1 MLISSSATIAAS
13 SIIEPGVIIG
23 PRVVIG
29 PFCFISAGVQ
39 IGEGTHISSHVVING
54 NTKIGTDNQ
63 IGMGSSIGEI
73 SQDLK
78 YAGEPTGLE
87 IGNGN
92 RIGRH
97 VTLHRG
103 TVQGGGM
110 TRIGHLNVFEGGVHV
125 GHDCQIGNATFIGEH
140 SALAGHVSLGSDA
153 RIDAL
158 SAVHQFCIIGTG
170 VHLLANTCVVQDV
183 PPFVIAG
190 GNRAVPK
197 GINEQATEF
206 CRAGKAQ
213 QNVIRYLYDLLYHQ
227 PESVDRVKGEIEQLR
242 AEYPLLCHFNAFFLD
257 SARGIIR

>member
-1 MLISSSATIAAS
+1 MLISSSAIIAAS

-29 PFCFISAGVQ
+29 PFCVISAGVQ
-39 IGEGTHISSHVVING
+39 IGEGTCISSHVIING
-54 NTKIGTDNQ
+54 NTKIGRDNQ
-63 IGMGSSIGEI
+63 IGRGSSIGEI

-92 RIGRH
+92 QIGCH
-97 VTLHRG
+97 ATLHRG

-110 TRIGHLNVFEGGVHV
+110 TRIGHLNIFERGVHL
-125 GHDCQIGNATFIGEH
+125 GHDCQVGNATFIGEH
-140 SALAGHVSLGSDA
+140 SALAGHVLLGNDA

-158 SAVHQFCIIGTG
+158 CAVHQFCIIGAG
-170 VHLLANTCVVQDV
+170 ARLLANTCVVQDV
-183 PPFVIAG
+183 PPFVMAG

-197 GINEQATEF
+197 GINEQTAEF
-206 CRAGKAQ
+206 CRAGSSQ
-213 QNVIRYLYDLLYHQ
+213 QNIIRYLYDLLYHRQ
-227 PESVDRVKGEIEQLR
+227 ETIERVKSEIERLST
-242 AEYPLLCHFNAFFLD
+242 EYPLLCHFNAFFLH